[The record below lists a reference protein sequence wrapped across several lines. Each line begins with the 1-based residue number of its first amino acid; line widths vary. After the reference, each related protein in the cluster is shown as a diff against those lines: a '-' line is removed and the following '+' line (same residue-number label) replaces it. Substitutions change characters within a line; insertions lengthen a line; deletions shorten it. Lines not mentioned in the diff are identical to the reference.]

1 MPSSSST
8 HLVLIP
14 SYNTGPKLIP
24 TVVNALERWAPVW
37 VVVDGSTDR
46 SDEPLNALAQENP
59 GLKVIRLPENRGK
72 GSAVLAGLQE
82 AVAAGFTHVL
92 TMDADGQHAADSIPH
107 FMAASQARPDALILG
122 LPQFDESAP
131 TERLIG
137 RRIANWVANLQT
149 LWAGIGDCLFGLRV
163 YPAASLLHVLQHHR
177 WARRFDFDPE
187 VAIRLVWRGH
197 PVVNVPSSCRYFN
210 AAEGG
215 VSHFN
220 YLRDNILITW
230 MYFRL
235 LIEFFIRLPVLLLR
249 KLTINKIRDI
259 PS

>member
-1 MPSSSST
+1 MPSPSRT
-8 HLVLIP
+8 HLILIP

-24 TVVNALERWAPVW
+24 TVRNALDRWSPVW
-37 VVVDGSTDR
+37 VVVDGSTDD
-46 SDEPLNALAQENP
+46 SAQHLEALKEENP
-59 GLKVIRLPENRGK
+59 QLKVMVLPENGGK
-72 GSAVLAGLQE
+72 GTAVLAGLKE
-82 AVAAGFTHVL
+82 AVAEGFTHVL
-92 TMDADGQHAADSIPH
+92 TMDADGQHAADSIEP
-107 FMAASQARPDALILG
+107 FMAASMAHPDALVLG

-137 RRIANWVANLQT
+137 RSIANWFANLET

-163 YPAASLLHVLQHHR
+163 YPAAPLLHVLEHHR

-187 VAIRLVWRGH
+187 VAIRLVWRRH
-197 PVVNVPSSCRYFN
+197 PVINMPSPCRYFN

-215 VSHFN
+215 VSHFK
-220 YLRDNILITW
+220 YLRDNVLITW

-235 LIEFFIRLPVLLLR
+235 LLEFFIRLPVLILH
-249 KLTINKIRDI
+249 KLTTNKARAF